1 MKLYT
6 TSNAVIT
13 AISDVL
19 SHGATQLS
27 KWKVTADLTIDDIPI
42 VAYHTP
48 RQKGF
53 QYRFQ
58 WNSMW
63 FRISSTTVELLP
75 EKERM
80 VFYTKPFEHATIFS
94 PNPPYQISETK
105 EEVSHIG
112 GPFIIMIQV
121 PDIKDIKGLFVGT
134 VLRALTQPVSQ
145 LTQYADGKIR
155 CVFRDQEITLES
167 DCYRLAEPSEIM
179 SYFYIHSSGAI
190 WVQSGSHASGF
201 LATIKNVNG
210 TDVVYNTYKG
220 VKAVAVSPDYT
231 VHINYVFLPTRE
243 QVLDYKVQEAKRDGF
258 EVGTI
263 VTAPIIGEVVI
274 QSFSVDITNKLIATV
289 GKLGNSASAGMIPI
303 ASLSIIREQWDITNG
318 VALAN
323 QVIASIPNM
332 ESSFISAAVK
342 ESFLTSLKTWCDN
355 KLKLL

>member
-13 AISDVL
+13 AINIQSLEGVNN
-19 SHGATQLS
+19 TPN
-27 KWKVTADLTIDDIPI
+27 KWIVTGLTIDNISI
-42 VAYHTP
+42 VAYYKPH
-48 RQKGF
+48 QKGL

-58 WNSMW
+58 WNGVW
-63 FRISSTTVELLP
+63 FRISSTDVEQLP
-75 EKERM
+75 EPEQM
-80 VFYTKPFEHATIFS
+80 IFFTKPFESILYQGQFS
-94 PNPPYQISETK
+94 SSYQISETK

-134 VLRALTQPVSQ
+134 VLRALTQPD
-145 LTQYADGKIR
+145 ADGKIR